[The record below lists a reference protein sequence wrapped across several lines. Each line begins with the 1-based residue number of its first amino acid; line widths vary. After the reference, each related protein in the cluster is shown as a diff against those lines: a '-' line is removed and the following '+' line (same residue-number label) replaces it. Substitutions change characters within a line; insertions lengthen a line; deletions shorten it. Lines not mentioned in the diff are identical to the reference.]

1 MFTLSDKQR
10 VLNTASNVK
19 VYSPANALRATSAAI
34 SAGDKLFID
43 GFGHF
48 DIDSITDI
56 HCRRAVSA
64 VAESDDYTVT
74 VPAGLAIGDAV
85 EVKIQMNTDRYQG
98 ELAVQARLGGAHYFT
113 FTTAPLTAIGAADIV
128 TAIIAGYTAYVGKYT
143 RGVFPFTVGAGAAG
157 TKFRVT
163 AAAGYESITF
173 ERAEIRRSNAGIG
186 TQNFLSLAAT
196 AIAVGTQG
204 KFLGKFIEES
214 IRMATPLNTNPY
226 GLDNADTAV
235 DIRGR
240 YTCITFTLATS
251 YAEDLSTVAADA
263 GTPLAASHKF
273 ELYLNEATCLAANS
287 AIAQMA
293 AIAVLRSTALTALTN
308 TIQAAPLTLA
318 QERSEVLILANE
330 SSIDTVV
337 GFIA

>member
-1 MFTLSDKQR
+1 MFTLADKKR

-34 SAGDKLFID
+34 AAGDRLFID

-64 VAESDDYTVT
+64 VAESKDYTVT
-74 VPAGLAIGDAV
+74 VPSGLAIGDAI

-113 FTTAPLTAIGAADIV
+113 FTTAPLTAIAATDIV
-128 TAIIAGYTAYVGKYT
+128 TAIVAGYTSYIGKYT
-143 RGVFPFTVGAGAAG
+143 KGVFPFTVGAGA
-157 TKFRVT
+157 TTSKFRVT
-163 AAAGYESITF
+163 AATGYESITF

-186 TQNFLSLAAT
+186 TQNFLSLAT
-196 AIAVGTQG
+196 TSIAVGTQG
-204 KFLGKFIEES
+204 KFLGKFVEES

-240 YTCITFTLATS
+240 YTCVTFTVATTFEES
-251 YAEDLSTVAADA
+251 LSTVAADA

-287 AIAQMA
+287 AIDQIA

-308 TIQAAPLTLA
+308 TVQAAPLTLA
-318 QERSEVLILANE
+318 QEKSEVLILADE
-330 SSIDTVV
+330 SSVATTAA
-337 GFIA
+337 FIA